1 MKVIDLLE
9 YLNTLPK
16 ETLNKELAYYDY
28 KNNIAYKS
36 PQIPTVVDESDEYY
50 LDLVFNIDED

>member
-16 ETLNKELAYYDY
+16 ETLNKELAYCDY